1 MKESRGNRLHITF
14 LGKMNTGKSS
24 IINNL
29 FNHEISIVSDFA
41 GTTTDINQKA
51 MELLPL
57 GPVSILDT
65 AGIDDIGEL
74 GQKRVNKTLEAL
86 DRTDAA
92 IVVFDNTGVKDCDI
106 KLFNDLKTKKI
117 PIISIINKT
126 DISLPSEDDIKII
139 ENNSN
144 HIIYASAKSDED
156 ITSKIKLGLIS
167 ALDSEYIDTPTLLG
181 DIISKNDTIILVIP
195 IDKEA
200 PKGRIILPQV
210 QTIRDI
216 LDNSAISVI
225 CNVQNLKHTIEN
237 LKNPPRLIVTDSQAF
252 REVSEIAP
260 VDIELTSFSI
270 IFAKLKG
277 DLKTFVQ
284 GANAIDKLENNDKV
298 LICESCSHHPNEDD
312 IGRVKIPNL
321 IKKYTGKNI
330 IFEHTSGHIFP
341 DNIEKYKLIIHC
353 GACMTNRR
361 EVLSRIEKATS
372 KHVAITNYGI
382 AIAKCLNILERALEP
397 FKN

>member
-1 MKESRGNRLHITF
+1 MKETRGNRLHITF

-29 FNHEISIVSDFA
+29 FNREISIVSDFA
-41 GTTTDINQKA
+41 GTTTDVNQKA

-86 DRTDAA
+86 DRTDVAV
-92 IVVFDNTGVKDCDI
+92 IIFDNTGVKDCDI
-106 KLFNDLKTKKI
+106 ELFNNLKTKKI

-126 DISLPSEDDIKII
+126 DISLPSENDIKII

-144 HIIYASAKSDED
+144 HIIYASAKKDKD
-156 ITSKIKLGLIS
+156 IASKIKLGLIS
-167 ALDSEYIDTPTLLG
+167 VLDSEYIDTPTLLG
-181 DIISKNDTIILVIP
+181 DVVDKNDTIILVIP

-216 LDNSAISVI
+216 LDNSAISVV
-225 CNVQNLKHTIEN
+225 CNVQNLKHTIDS
-237 LKNPPRLIVTDSQAF
+237 LKNPPRLVVTDSQAF
-252 REVSEIAP
+252 KEVSEIVP
-260 VDIELTSFSI
+260 KNIELTSFSI

-277 DLKTFVQ
+277 DLKAFVQ
-284 GANAIDKLENNDKV
+284 GAKTIDKLQDNDKV

-341 DNIEKYKLIIHC
+341 NDIERYKLIIHC

-361 EVLSRIEKATS
+361 EVLSRIEKASS
-372 KHVAITNYGI
+372 KYVAITNYGV
-382 AIAKCLNILERALEP
+382 AIAKCLNILDRTLEP

>member
-1 MKESRGNRLHITF
+1 MKETRGNRLHITF

-29 FNHEISIVSDFA
+29 FNREISIVSDFA
-41 GTTTDINQKA
+41 GTTTDVNQKA

-86 DRTDAA
+86 DRTDVAV
-92 IVVFDNTGVKDCDI
+92 IIFDNTGVKDCDI
-106 KLFNDLKTKKI
+106 ELFNNLKTKKI

-126 DISLPSEDDIKII
+126 DISLPSENDIKII

-144 HIIYASAKSDED
+144 HIIYASAKNDKD
-156 ITSKIKLGLIS
+156 VASKIKLGLIS
-167 ALDSEYIDTPTLLG
+167 VLDSEYIDTPTLLG
-181 DIISKNDTIILVIP
+181 DVVDKNDTIILVIP

-216 LDNSAISVI
+216 LDNSAISVV
-225 CNVQNLKHTIEN
+225 CNVQNLKHTIDS
-237 LKNPPRLIVTDSQAF
+237 LKNPPRLVVTDSQAF
-252 REVSEIAP
+252 KEVSEIVP
-260 VDIELTSFSI
+260 KNIELTSFSI

-277 DLKTFVQ
+277 DLKAFVQ
-284 GANAIDKLENNDKV
+284 GAKTIDKLQDNDKV

-341 DNIEKYKLIIHC
+341 NDIERYKLIIHC

-361 EVLSRIEKATS
+361 EVLSRIEKASS
-372 KHVAITNYGI
+372 KYVAITNYGV
-382 AIAKCLNILERALEP
+382 AIAKCLNILDRTLEP

>member
-1 MKESRGNRLHITF
+1 MKETKGNRLHITF

-29 FNHEISIVSDFA
+29 FNREISIVSDFA
-41 GTTTDINQKA
+41 GTTTDVNQKA

-86 DRTDAA
+86 DRTDVAV
-92 IVVFDNTGVKDCDI
+92 IIFDNTGVKDCDI
-106 KLFNDLKTKKI
+106 ELFNNLKTKKI

-126 DISLPSEDDIKII
+126 DISLPSENDIKII

-144 HIIYASAKSDED
+144 HIIHASAKKDKD
-156 ITSKIKLGLIS
+156 IASKIKLGLIS
-167 ALDSEYIDTPTLLG
+167 VLDSEYIDTPTLLG
-181 DIISKNDTIILVIP
+181 DVVDKNDTIILVIP

-216 LDNSAISVI
+216 LDNSAISVV
-225 CNVQNLKHTIEN
+225 CNVQNLKHTIDS
-237 LKNPPRLIVTDSQAF
+237 LKKPPRLVVTDSQAF
-252 REVSEIAP
+252 KEVSEIVP
-260 VDIELTSFSI
+260 KNIELTSFSI

-277 DLKTFVQ
+277 DLKTFVH
-284 GANAIDKLENNDKV
+284 GAKTIDKLQDNDKV

-341 DNIEKYKLIIHC
+341 NDIEKYKLIIHC

-361 EVLSRIEKATS
+361 EVLSRIEKASS
-372 KHVAITNYGI
+372 KYVAITNYGV
-382 AIAKCLNILERALEP
+382 AIAKCLNILDRTLEP